1 VVFEARKRLLAGC
14 TGDDESKKKKK
25 RGSGFPFELG
35 PGWPLF
41 VLFLLLLPPRPSV
54 RPSTWRSGAPQ
65 VPTRK
70 PLGVRPTT
78 PWSESVALTWRRA
91 RDHTR

>member
-41 VLFLLLLPPRPSV
+41 VLFLLLLPPPSV
-54 RPSTWRSGAPQ
+54 RPSVHLLRSSTPSPHPQ
-65 VPTRK
+65 AAR
-70 PLGVRPTT
+70 RPPDNTL
-78 PWSESVALTWRRA
+78 V
-91 RDHTR
+91 